1 MRDAG
6 AKPRMKGSR
15 GEAEKGA
22 RVTWKLENL
31 VPLRE
36 IQETK

>member
-1 MRDAG
+1 
-6 AKPRMKGSR
+6 MKGSR
-15 GEAEKGA
+15 GKAEKAA

-36 IQETK
+36 LQETK